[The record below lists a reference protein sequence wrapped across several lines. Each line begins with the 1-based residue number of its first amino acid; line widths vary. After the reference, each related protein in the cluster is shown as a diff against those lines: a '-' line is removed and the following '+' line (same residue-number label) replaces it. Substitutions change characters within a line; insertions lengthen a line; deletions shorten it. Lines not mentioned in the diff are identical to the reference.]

1 MSNDLSYL
9 GPDEEIVDP
18 DKEWT
23 ELQKLEEQTEEEIF
37 EDDDFIG
44 PAEEEE

>member
-1 MSNDLSYL
+1 MKSNRFA

-18 DKEWT
+18 NKEWT
-23 ELQKLEEQTEEEIF
+23 ELQRVEEQTEEEIF

-44 PAEEEE
+44 PPEEDE